1 MGKKP
6 QSKNKISVDER
17 SCRDYG
23 DLSNDNSISNRNCKS
38 DGATESSNMNEWK
51 PTTIIDRKKL
61 INSTNASVQQQQQ
74 QQQCRT
80 KATGPTSG
88 PTSPTEA
95 TIAPLYYNG
104 NSMESRNGEHF

>member
-6 QSKNKISVDER
+6 QSKNKISGDER

-23 DLSNDNSISNRNCKS
+23 DLSNDNSISNQNCKS
-38 DGATESSNMNEWK
+38 DGATKSNNMNEWK

-61 INSTNASVQQQQQ
+61 INSTNASVQQQPQ

-95 TIAPLYYNG
+95 TIAPLNYNG